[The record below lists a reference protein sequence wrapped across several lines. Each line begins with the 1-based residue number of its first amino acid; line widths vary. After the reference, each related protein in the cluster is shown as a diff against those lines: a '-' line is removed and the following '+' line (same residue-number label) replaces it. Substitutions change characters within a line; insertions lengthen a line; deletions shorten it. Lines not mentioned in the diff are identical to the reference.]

1 MDSRISP
8 TESETREEHATGHG
22 AAREGQE
29 QSRPEHDSAADSHL
43 SHTLCLS
50 HLLHGAWTMAA
61 FLQNKEVI
69 SATPRYDTFQVNFQC
84 ISLHVRVLWDSTPA
98 IPVISLKTPCA
109 CHTSAMLI
117 HVIAYPSTRMVP
129 FTDTLLL
136 LRMLFLHGCP
146 HVMQTYLLDFSL
158 MLALLLY
165 TKIAE
170 FCANLIE
177 VHAA

>member
-1 MDSRISP
+1 MMPEAPGTLSP
-8 TESETREEHATGHG
+8 CHPGR
-22 AAREGQE
+22 RPR
-29 QSRPEHDSAADSHL
+29 QSSWLLLLQD
-43 SHTLCLS
+43 
-50 HLLHGAWTMAA
+50 HLLPGVRLSMENLSLFVHHSALQTHKP
-61 FLQNKEVI
+61 LQNKEVI
-69 SATPRYDTFQVNFQC
+69 SATLRYDTFQVNFQC

-146 HVMQTYLLDFSL
+146 HVMQTY
-158 MLALLLY
+158 
-165 TKIAE
+165 
-170 FCANLIE
+170 CCLIYWIS
-177 VHAA
+177 A